1 MDYVCF
7 GFGAPLDACGDP
19 VRLAAIGSEISRVR
33 TARNRSAE
41 VYSSRPH
48 LLTNPLS
55 DRPNSFTGSENRL
68 SAEIQ
73 SLHKR
78 LVRPS
83 PNRML
88 ARAVDHRARKRQSFC
103 PLAAWPASKKVFG
116 YCPSPQILNEP
127 KSLYQRPSGA
137 SGFDSLH
144 ALSW

>member
-68 SAEIQ
+68 SAEKSNLSIND
-73 SLHKR
+73 SFGHLLTACLR
-78 LVRPS
+78 APSTIGPESVR
-83 PNRML
+83 
-88 ARAVDHRARKRQSFC
+88 
-103 PLAAWPASKKVFG
+103 AS
-116 YCPSPQILNEP
+116 
-127 KSLYQRPSGA
+127 
-137 SGFDSLH
+137 
-144 ALSW
+144 AL